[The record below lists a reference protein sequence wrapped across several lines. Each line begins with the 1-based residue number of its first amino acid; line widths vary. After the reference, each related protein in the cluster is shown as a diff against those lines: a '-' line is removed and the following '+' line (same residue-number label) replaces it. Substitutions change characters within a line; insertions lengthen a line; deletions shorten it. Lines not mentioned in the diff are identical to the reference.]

1 MIDPRVASG
10 LRDIPP
16 SAMIPRERALATFR
30 KTFADFGFVPI
41 ETPHIE
47 RMEVLTGKGAGSDEV
62 LRQIYSVT
70 NKGGEPG
77 ELALRFDLTVP
88 FARFVAKHINELG
101 KPFKRYAIG
110 SVFRGERPAKGRFR
124 EFVQCDFD
132 TVGTISPLSDAETA
146 QVIHAALSAI
156 GVPAFTIALNNRKI
170 LDGML
175 SGLGLTEKTGPILRS
190 LDKLAKIGR
199 DGVREE
205 LQGEAPNAGLSTD
218 QADRVLDFVEQ
229 GRGGVEVLGRAEAL
243 LGSNPSAAEG
253 IANLRTIFDLLD
265 AAGVPSGR
273 LKVDLGLAR
282 GLDYYTGIVYET
294 TLDGWE
300 KFGSV
305 ASGGRYDNLTR
316 LFTDQPLPGVG
327 ASIGLDRLLAL
338 LDEAGWSKG
347 PSTTVPVLLP
357 NFPGATP
364 PRCRLASRL
373 RAAGIGAEVY
383 PDAIQAG
390 KQLQYGSTKGH
401 KLAVIVGPS
410 EQESLGPST
419 SATSSTREERKG
431 HPLGRPGNG
440 RRVRGPRLDPKGART
455 MSLSNA
461 RSSADRPIDPAA
473 KGTADWLPDD
483 HARLVGLE
491 TSLLRSVRP
500 GRLRPPAHAGP
511 GAGRAARAE
520 EWRGDRG
527 QAVRAGRPGGR
538 TGLPP
543 PRADGRDRPRLTRP
557 PRNRPAAPLAGQ
569 PRRTRVSSRE
579 PGQASTGSANSAR
592 SASSGW
598 ATRASSPTPR

>member
-16 SAMIPRERALATFR
+16 AAMIPRERALATFR
-30 KTFADFGFVPI
+30 KTFGDFGFVPI

-70 NKGGEPG
+70 NKGGDPN

-132 TVGTISPLSDAETA
+132 TVGTESPIADAEIA

-156 GVPAFTIALNNRKI
+156 GVPNFTITLNNRKL

-175 SGLGLTEKTGPILRS
+175 GLLGLAEKTGKILRS

-199 DGVREE
+199 DGVLKE
-205 LQGEAPNAGLSTD
+205 LQAGTEAEEAQGAGLTAD
-218 QADRVLDFVEQ
+218 QAEHVLNFVEA
-229 GRGGVEVLGRAEAL
+229 GRGGVEILAKAEET
-243 LGSNPSAAEG
+243 LGSDPRAAEG
-253 IANLRTIFDLLD
+253 ISNLRAIFDLLD
-265 AAGVPSGR
+265 ASGVPAER
-273 LKVDLGLAR
+273 LRIDLGLAR
-282 GLDYYTGIVYET
+282 GLDYYTGVVYET
-294 TLDGWE
+294 TIDGWE

-316 LFTDQPLPGVG
+316 LFTDQALPGVG

-347 PSTTVPVLLP
+347 PSTTVPVLFP
-357 NFPGATP
+357 NFPGTD
-364 PRCRLASRL
+364 PRHVVGLASRL

-383 PDAIQAG
+383 PDAVQTG
-390 KQLQYGSTKGH
+390 KQLQYGSTRGH

-410 EQESLGPST
+410 EVESKTCNIRDLT
-419 SATSSTREERKG
+419 TRQERKAV
-431 HPLGRPGNG
+431 PWAELESAVSEVLG
-440 RRVRGPRLDPKGART
+440 
-455 MSLSNA
+455 
-461 RSSADRPIDPAA
+461 
-473 KGTADWLPDD
+473 GT
-483 HARLVGLE
+483 R
-491 TSLLRSVRP
+491 
-500 GRLRPPAHAGP
+500 
-511 GAGRAARAE
+511 
-520 EWRGDRG
+520 
-527 QAVRAGRPGGR
+527 
-538 TGLPP
+538 
-543 PRADGRDRPRLTRP
+543 
-557 PRNRPAAPLAGQ
+557 
-569 PRRTRVSSRE
+569 
-579 PGQASTGSANSAR
+579 
-592 SASSGW
+592 
-598 ATRASSPTPR
+598 

>member
-88 FARFVAKHINELG
+88 LARFVAKHINELG

-132 TVGTISPLSDAETA
+132 TVGTVSPLADAETA
-146 QVIHAALSAI
+146 QVIHSALSAI
-156 GVPAFTIALNNRKI
+156 GVPAFTITLNNRKI

-175 SGLGLTEKTGPILRS
+175 ARLGLADRTGPILRS

-199 DGVREE
+199 DGVSKE
-205 LQGEAPNAGLSTD
+205 LQAGSAEGETPGAGLTEE
-218 QADRVLDFVEQ
+218 QALGVLNFVEA
-229 GRGGVEVLGRAEAL
+229 GRGGVEVLAKAEAA
-243 LGSNPSAAEG
+243 LGSDPSAADG
-253 IANLRTIFDLLD
+253 IANLRTIFGLLE
-265 AAGVPSGR
+265 AAGVPSDR
-273 LKVDLGLAR
+273 LRIDLGLAR
-282 GLDYYTGIVYET
+282 GLDYYTGVVYET
-294 TLDGWE
+294 TVDGWE

-357 NFPGATP
+357 NFPGVD
-364 PRCRLASRL
+364 PRHVVGLASRL
-373 RAAGIGAEVY
+373 RTVGIGAEVY
-383 PDAIQAG
+383 PDAIQLG
-390 KQLQYGSTKGH
+390 KQLQYGSTRGH
-401 KLAVIVGPS
+401 KLAVIVGPD
-410 EQESLGPST
+410 EQEARTFNLRDL
-419 SATSSTREERKG
+419 STREERKG
-431 HPLGRPGNG
+431 LPWADLEST
-440 RRVRGPRLDPKGART
+440 VRGALG
-455 MSLSNA
+455 
-461 RSSADRPIDPAA
+461 
-473 KGTADWLPDD
+473 PD
-483 HARLVGLE
+483 
-491 TSLLRSVRP
+491 SK
-500 GRLRPPAHAGP
+500 
-511 GAGRAARAE
+511 GAGR
-520 EWRGDRG
+520 
-527 QAVRAGRPGGR
+527 
-538 TGLPP
+538 
-543 PRADGRDRPRLTRP
+543 
-557 PRNRPAAPLAGQ
+557 
-569 PRRTRVSSRE
+569 
-579 PGQASTGSANSAR
+579 
-592 SASSGW
+592 
-598 ATRASSPTPR
+598 